1 MPGWGTWVLLG
12 VLAWFAV
19 SVVVGLLIAEFIS
32 FGGRSDADRLA
43 RRDSRRKAQA
53 PKLAQKLTR
62 PTLER
67 ATSVATAE
75 SPGLD
80 RQRVLVVDD
89 DPSLRLL
96 LRTTLPASEFDVQE
110 ADSAESA
117 AELARFWRPEVVI
130 LDVGLP
136 GVDGLSFSRQLKSS
150 GRAPEVILLTGADLD
165 SDELRGAGADAILR
179 KPFSPIELVTLID
192 QVSDSTVRGAR
203 DSSAAEGEQ
212 LLIYARDLSRVVERE
227 RRQRRLLQ
235 QAYRQTVTALADALE
250 AKDPATGLHGRRVQ
264 HYGLELAAAL
274 DATVVAD
281 PSLEYGFLLHDVGK
295 IGIPETILQKPG
307 PLSDAERRLM
317 QQHPLLGVEILSGIP
332 LLAGAGLDV
341 VRSHHERWDGTGYP
355 DGLAGDQIPIA
366 ARIFALAD
374 TLDAI
379 SSDRPYRGRQS
390 WNAAVDEILLN
401 SGSQFDPRV
410 VAAFAARERQ
420 LRRISTELSERAA

>member
-1 MPGWGTWVLLG
+1 MPSWGTWVLLG

-19 SVVVGLLIAEFIS
+19 SVLVGLLIAEFIS

-43 RRDSRRKAQA
+43 RRNSKRMAQA
-53 PKLAQKLTR
+53 PELTR
-62 PTLER
+62 PTLAR
-67 ATSVATAE
+67 APSDATAE
-75 SPGLD
+75 APALD

-96 LRTTLPASEFDVQE
+96 LRTTLPASEFDVEE
-110 ADSAESA
+110 AESAESA
-117 AELARFWRPEVVI
+117 AELARFWRPDVVI

-150 GRAPEVILLTGADLD
+150 ARAPEVILLTGADLD
-165 SDELRGAGADAILR
+165 TGELRGAGADAILR

-274 DATVVAD
+274 DVTVVAD

-355 DGLAGDQIPIA
+355 DGLSGDQIPIA

-379 SSDRPYRGRQS
+379 SSDRPYRRRQS
-390 WNAAVDEILLN
+390 WDAAVDEILVN

-420 LRRISTELSERAA
+420 LQRISTQLSERAA

>member
-1 MPGWGTWVLLG
+1 
-12 VLAWFAV
+12 
-19 SVVVGLLIAEFIS
+19 
-32 FGGRSDADRLA
+32 
-43 RRDSRRKAQA
+43 
-53 PKLAQKLTR
+53 
-62 PTLER
+62 
-67 ATSVATAE
+67 
-75 SPGLD
+75 
-80 RQRVLVVDD
+80 
-89 DPSLRLL
+89 
-96 LRTTLPASEFDVQE
+96 
-110 ADSAESA
+110 
-117 AELARFWRPEVVI
+117 
-130 LDVGLP
+130 
-136 GVDGLSFSRQLKSS
+136 
-150 GRAPEVILLTGADLD
+150 
-165 SDELRGAGADAILR
+165 LR

-192 QVSDSTVRGAR
+192 QVSDSTALGAR

-295 IGIPETILQKPG
+295 IGIPETILQKSG
-307 PLSDAERRLM
+307 PLNDAERRLM
-317 QQHPLLGVEILSGIP
+317 QQHPLLGVEILRGIP

-341 VRSHHERWDGTGYP
+341 VRSHHERWDGSGYP
-355 DGLAGDQIPIA
+355 DGLAGEQIPVA

-379 SSDRPYRGRQS
+379 SSDRPYRKRQS
-390 WNAAVDEILLN
+390 WDAAIDEILVN
-401 SGSQFDPRV
+401 SGAQFDPRV

-420 LRRISTELSERAA
+420 LQRISTQLSERAA